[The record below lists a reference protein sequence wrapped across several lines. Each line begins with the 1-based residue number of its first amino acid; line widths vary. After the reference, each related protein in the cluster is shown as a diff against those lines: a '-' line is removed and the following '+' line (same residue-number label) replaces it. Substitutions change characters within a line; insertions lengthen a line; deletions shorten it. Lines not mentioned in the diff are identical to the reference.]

1 MVLNKRTHIAI
12 SLFYLLIVATNAQSA
27 DTLKV
32 LFVGNSYTY
41 FWNLSQTVEELS
53 KKQGIPLIAR
63 NSTAGGVSLKDHWIG
78 RMKLESRKIITES
91 DWDVVVLQNHS
102 RSAIDS
108 LEDFIDYGNRFIKLV
123 KSTGAEPILYETWA
137 RKYNPLMQEKV
148 SKAYNDLARINEIE
162 IVPVGSIWQMA
173 RELRPGL
180 QLFDQ
185 DGSHPS
191 PLGTY
196 LNACVF
202 FSSLNKQQ
210 SSGLPE
216 RVTAVDKNGEILY
229 LSIQSI
235 NDASFIQE
243 VVDRYLQTNF
253 KYD

>member
-53 KKQGIPLIAR
+53 KNQGIPLIAR

-78 RMKLESRKIITES
+78 RMKLESRKVITES

-123 KSTGAEPILYETWA
+123 KSTGAKPVLYETWA
-137 RKYNPLMQEKV
+137 REYNPLMQEKV
-148 SKAYNDLARINEIE
+148 SKAYNDLAQINEIE
-162 IVPVGSIWQMA
+162 IVPVGSIWKMA
-173 RELRPGL
+173 RELRSGL

-196 LNACVF
+196 LNACIF
-202 FSSLNKQQ
+202 YSSLNKQK
-210 SSGLPE
+210 SLGLPE
-216 RVTAVDKNGEILY
+216 RVTTVDKNGEILY
-229 LSIQSI
+229 LSIQSM